1 LWKKILYGM
10 VQIKIVNVPFSGTF
24 PYYPDSTNIPGI
36 TVFIG
41 HACIKPS
48 IKALK
53 YN

>member
-1 LWKKILYGM
+1 MWEIYCSEM
-10 VQIKIVNVPFSGTF
+10 PFSGTF
-24 PYYPDSTNIPGI
+24 PYYPDSTNIPGNS
-36 TVFIG
+36 VFIG